1 MATSAPL
8 LASEIAAGLG
18 HPGDV
23 TVQVQGFATGIL
35 EELTQNGVAGF
46 NGGVPSPYSISGMS
60 GSSLATKVASYAGYP
75 FVSPELLSFCTG
87 IVTHIQGSGIVT
99 YVGPPP
105 PANPNY
111 FLGGTISGLVGAT
124 MASIIQGAVPYPFV
138 SAELLGMSN
147 AICNHIVANAQVVSG
162 VIS

>member
-1 MATSAPL
+1 MATNAAL
-8 LASEIAAGLG
+8 LASQIAAGLG

-35 EELTQNGVAGF
+35 EELTQNGTAGF
-46 NGGVPSPYSISGMS
+46 NGGIPSPYSITGMS
-60 GSSLATKVASYAGYP
+60 GGSLATKVAGYAGYP
-75 FVSPELLSFCTG
+75 GVSPQLLSFCTA
-87 IVTHIQGSGIVT
+87 IVSHIQGAGIVT

-124 MASIIQGAVPYPFV
+124 MASLIQAAVPYPFV
-138 SAELLGMSN
+138 STELLGMSD